1 MNDENRKDWYDP
13 DGWEDCNDSNN
24 PFIHGD
30 SETPFYEDPRPRPI
44 KYTKPPANIF
54 NSPKSIFE
62 YLDGKVYGHTEFKR
76 QLAFFVWQIKHGH
89 HPAALLVAGNSG
101 EGKTETIRALQKI
114 YRNIAVTDGASITP
128 QGYKGNNKLASAMN
142 LLDMNNPAQPPI
154 FVIDEIDKL
163 ILRQGWT
170 DTELTGELLK
180 LMEDGVLD
188 ISVNDREQKFIS
200 TENVSFILLGSFSH
214 LTDQM
219 ESKPIGFNASID
231 GSNVQ
236 RRKKIT
242 VDMIKDTLSPEL
254 QGRIGTIVAL
264 DPFDQKDFEQILRDE
279 RYSPIYR
286 FEKEYG
292 LHIHLK
298 PGKRK
303 QIAAS
308 AFQNQTGVRSMTNE
322 IARCLMNALFED
334 PETKEINI

>member
-1 MNDENRKDWYDP
+1 MSDENSKDWYDP
-13 DGWEDCNDSNN
+13 NGWEDCSDSYN
-24 PFIHGD
+24 PCSHGD
-30 SETPFYEDPRPRPI
+30 TETPFYENPRPRPVP
-44 KYTKPPANIF
+44 YTKPPKNIF
-54 NSPKSIFE
+54 DTPKGIFE
-62 YLDGKVYGHTEFKR
+62 HLDSKVYGHAEFKR

-154 FVIDEIDKL
+154 FVIDEVDKL

-219 ESKPIGFNASID
+219 ESKPIGFNATIGDSD
-231 GSNVQ
+231 TP
-236 RRKKIT
+236 RRKILT
-242 VDMIKDTLSPEL
+242 VDMVKDTLSPEL
-254 QGRIGTIVAL
+254 QGRIGTIVVL
-264 DPFDQKDFEQILRDE
+264 DPFEQKDFERILKDE

-286 FEKEYG
+286 FEREYH

-322 IARCLMNALFED
+322 IAKYLMNSLFEN
-334 PETKEINI
+334 PEVKEISI